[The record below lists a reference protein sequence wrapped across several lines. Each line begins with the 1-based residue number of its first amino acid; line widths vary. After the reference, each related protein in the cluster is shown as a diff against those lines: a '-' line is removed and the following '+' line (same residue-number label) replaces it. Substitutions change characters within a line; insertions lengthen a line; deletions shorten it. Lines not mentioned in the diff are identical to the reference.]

1 MRYSTGVERKY
12 AAERV
17 NGLDFSRISSGS
29 TSDSATEPR
38 RIFSALP
45 SKDRKY
51 NYPRDVQSEVWERW
65 HERRTERDLV
75 IKLNTG
81 SGKTVVG
88 LIALKSCLNEG
99 IGPVAYITPDKPLTG
114 QVMSEAQGLGLEFT
128 DDPESPRFLQG
139 RAILIANVYKL
150 FNGLSKFGVKGGWR
164 EPIQMGAVL
173 IDDAHACLATVDE
186 QYTITIPREHAAYDP
201 VFQLFMADLTLQSHP
216 GFLKVEAGDPGVVLP
231 IPFWA
236 WADKQKQVMAILHQ
250 HREDDELLFSW
261 PLLAESLSLC
271 RAAVSA
277 EAIEIASPCPP
288 IDTIPS
294 FDRAQRRLY
303 LTATL
308 SDDSVLVTHFG
319 AQPESIRIP
328 ITPRTANDLGDRMI
342 LTPLQT
348 FPDCDEEW
356 IRDFAVEKAKTHNV
370 VVIVPST
377 RRAAAWEGAAQGV
390 HKADTLQGVL
400 GELRAGHVGL
410 VVLVNKYDG
419 IDLPEDACH
428 LLVLDG
434 LPEALGTLDRLE
446 MAALE
451 NSDALLARQVQRIEQ
466 GMGRGVRSNDDFCVV
481 LLLGR
486 RLTARLYP
494 AAAREKFSPATRAQL
509 DLSDRVAEMLNGQP
523 VEELEA
529 VVDQCLSRDPDWIR
543 ASRAALDGVTY
554 PGTSEV
560 TPFAQA
566 RRAAFDL
573 AAAERFPEAVKQLQR
588 AIDEVRDPLLRG
600 LLKQEAASYTH
611 RFDPVKAQEMQTSAF
626 TDNRGLIRPR
636 ESLQY
641 ARLRQA
647 DSSQPQAAVEYL
659 VKRYPDP
666 PALLVGVGSLREQL
680 TPSTDPASVP
690 GFEQAVLDLALH
702 LGLTGQRP
710 ERDTGRGPDVLWS
723 LGNQSYLAIECKSR
737 SEQVEVVKTD
747 MAQLSQ
753 AIDWFDETYDQTSRA
768 VPVLIHPSHR
778 LEHKASARTG
788 TRILTF
794 EKLAE
799 LRGALETFATA
810 VATCEPFLD
819 PKVVQE
825 RLAALH
831 LNAPALVDR
840 WTVEPRR
847 RR

>member
-1 MRYSTGVERKY
+1 M
-12 AAERV
+12 
-17 NGLDFSRISSGS
+17 NGLDFSRISDGS
-29 TSDSATEPR
+29 TLDSATEPR

-45 SKDRKY
+45 SKERKY

-65 HERRTERDLV
+65 HERRAERDLV

-114 QVMSEAQGLGLEFT
+114 QVISEARGLGLEFT

-139 RAILIANVYKL
+139 REILIANVYKL
-150 FNGLSKFGVKGGWR
+150 FNGLSKFGVKGGRR
-164 EPIQMGAVL
+164 EPTKMGAVL

-186 QYTITIPREHAAYDP
+186 QYTLTIPQEHAAYDRI
-201 VFQLFMADLTLQSHP
+201 FELFTADLTLQSHP
-216 GFLKVEAGDPGVVLP
+216 GFLKVEGGDPGVVLP

-236 WADKQKQVMAILHQ
+236 WADKQKQVMTILHQ
-250 HREDDELLFSW
+250 YREDDELLFSW
-261 PLLAESLSLC
+261 PLLADSLPLC

-277 EAIEIASPCPP
+277 EAIEIAPACPP
-288 IDTIPS
+288 IDMIPS

-319 AQPESIRIP
+319 ANPDSIRTP

-356 IRDFAVEKAKTHNV
+356 IRDFAAEKAKTHNV
-370 VVIVPST
+370 VVIVPSI
-377 RRAAAWEGAAQGV
+377 RRAAAWEDVAQGV
-390 HKADTLQGVL
+390 HRAGTLQGAL
-400 GELRAGHVGL
+400 EELRAGHVGL

-446 MAALE
+446 MEALE

-486 RLTARLYP
+486 KLTARLYP

-529 VVDQCLSRDPDWIR
+529 VVDQCLSRDPDWIK

-554 PGTSEV
+554 PETSEI

-566 RRAAFDL
+566 QRAAFEL
-573 AAAERFPEAVKQLQR
+573 AAAERFPEAAKRLQ
-588 AIDEVRDPLLRG
+588 DVTNEVGDPLLRG

-611 RFDPVKAQEMQTSAF
+611 RFDPVKAQKMQTSAF
-626 TDNRGLIRPR
+626 TDNRSLTRPR
-636 ESLQY
+636 HSMQY
-641 ARLRQA
+641 SRLGSTT
-647 DSSQPQAAVEYL
+647 SSQSQAAVDYL
-659 VKRYPDP
+659 AEHYDHPA
-666 PALLVGVGSLREQL
+666 ALLVGVGALREQL
-680 TPSTDPASVP
+680 TPNPDPTSVP
-690 GFEQAVLDLALH
+690 GFEQGVLDLGRH

-710 ERDTGRGPDVLWS
+710 ERDAGRGPDVLWS
-723 LGNQSYLAIECKSR
+723 LGNQSYLVIECKSG
-737 SEQVEVVKTD
+737 SEQTEIGKGD

-753 AIDWFDETYDQTSRA
+753 AIDWFEETYDQTSNA
-768 VPVLIHPSHR
+768 VPVLIHPSHQ

-788 TRILTF
+788 TRILAF
-794 EKLAE
+794 EKLTG
-799 LRGALETFATA
+799 LLSALETLATA
-810 VATCEPFLD
+810 VGTCEPFLD
-819 PKVVQE
+819 PKVLQE
-825 RLAALH
+825 RLTALH
-831 LNAPALVDR
+831 LNAAAIVDH
-840 WTVEPRR
+840 WTIEPRKR
-847 RR
+847 R

>member
-1 MRYSTGVERKY
+1 M
-12 AAERV
+12 

-65 HERRTERDLV
+65 HERRAEHDLV

-114 QVMSEAQGLGLEFT
+114 QVMSEARGLGLEFT

-139 RAILIANVYKL
+139 REILIANVYKL

-173 IDDAHACLATVDE
+173 IDDAHACLATVQE
-186 QYTITIPREHAAYDP
+186 QFTITIPREHAAYDP

-216 GFLKVEAGDPGVVLP
+216 GFLKVEGDDPSVVLP

-236 WADKQKQVMAILHQ
+236 WADKQKEVMAILHP
-250 HREDDELLFSW
+250 HREDNDLLFSW
-261 PLLAESLSLC
+261 PLLADSLSLC

-277 EAIEIASPCPP
+277 EAIEIAPPCPP

-294 FDRAQRRLY
+294 FDRARRRLY

-319 AQPESIRIP
+319 ADPESIRTP
-328 ITPRTANDLGDRMI
+328 ITPRTADDLGDRMI

-356 IRDFAVEKAKTHNV
+356 IRNFAAEKAKTHNV

-377 RRAAAWEGAAQGV
+377 RRATAWEGAAHSV
-390 HKADTLQGVL
+390 HRSDTLQSAL
-400 GELRAGHVGL
+400 EELRAGHVGL
-410 VVLVNKYDG
+410 VVLINKYDG

-446 MAALE
+446 MGALE

-486 RLTARLYP
+486 KLTARLYP
-494 AAAREKFSPATRAQL
+494 AAAREKFSPATKAQL

-554 PGTSEV
+554 PKSSEV
-560 TPFAQA
+560 TPFAKGQ
-566 RRAAFDL
+566 RAAFDL
-573 AAAERFPEAVKQLQR
+573 AAVERFPEAVMRLQQ
-588 AIDEVRDPLLRG
+588 AIDDVGDPLLRG

-611 RFDPVKAQEMQTSAF
+611 RFDPIKAQELQTSAF
-626 TDNRGLIRPR
+626 TENRGLTRPR
-636 ESLQY
+636 QSMQY
-641 ARLRQA
+641 SRLRQVG
-647 DSSQPQAAVEYL
+647 SSQSQTAVDYL
-659 VKRYPDP
+659 AKRYVDP
-666 PALLVGVGSLREQL
+666 AALLVGVGALREQL
-680 TPSTDPASVP
+680 SPDPDPAIVP
-690 GFEQAVLDLALH
+690 EFEQGVLDLALH
-702 LGLTGQRP
+702 LGLAGQRP
-710 ERDTGRGPDVLWS
+710 ERNTGRGPDVLWS
-723 LGNQSYLAIECKSR
+723 LGNQSYLVIECKSG
-737 SEQVEVVKTD
+737 SEQAEIAKTD

-753 AIDWFDETYDQTSRA
+753 ATDWFEETYDQTSKA
-768 VPVLIHPSHR
+768 VPILIHPSHW
-778 LEHKASARTG
+778 LEHKASARSG

-794 EKLAE
+794 EKLTQ
-799 LRGALETFATA
+799 LLSALDTLATA
-810 VATCEPFLD
+810 VATCQPFLD
-819 PKVVQE
+819 PRVMQE
-825 RLAALH
+825 RLAGLH
-831 LNAPALVDR
+831 LNAAAIVDR
-840 WTVEPRR
+840 WTIEPRKR
-847 RR
+847 R

>member
-1 MRYSTGVERKY
+1 MK
-12 AAERV
+12 
-17 NGLDFSRISSGS
+17 GLDFSRISSGS
-29 TSDSATEPR
+29 TSDTAPEPR

-65 HERRTERDLV
+65 HERRSERDLV

-114 QVMSEAQGLGLEFT
+114 QVVSEARGLGLEFT
-128 DDPESPRFLQG
+128 EDPESPRFLQG

-150 FNGLSKFGVKGGWR
+150 FNGLSKFGVKGGRR

-186 QYTITIPREHAAYDP
+186 QYTLTIPCDHPAYDRI
-201 VFQLFMADLTLQSHP
+201 FQLFSADLSLQSLP
-216 GFLKVEAGDPGVVLP
+216 GFLKVEGGDPGVVLP

-250 HREDDELLFSW
+250 HREDKDLLFSW
-261 PLLAESLSLC
+261 PLLANSLSIC

-277 EAIEIASPCPP
+277 EAIEIAPACPP

-319 AQPESIRIP
+319 ADPEGIRTP

-356 IRDFAVEKAKTHNV
+356 IRDFAAEKAKAHNV

-377 RRAAAWEGAAQGV
+377 RRAAAWEGVAQGV
-390 HKADTLQGVL
+390 HRAETLQGAL
-400 GELRAGHVGL
+400 EELRSGHVGL

-419 IDLPEDACH
+419 IDLPDDACH

-446 MAALE
+446 MGALE

-486 RLTARLYP
+486 KLAARLYP

-509 DLSDRVAEMLNGQP
+509 DLSARVAVLLNGQP

-529 VVDQCLSRDPDWIR
+529 VVDQCLERDPDWIR
-543 ASRAALDGVTY
+543 ASRDALDGVAY
-554 PGTSEV
+554 PESSEV

-566 RRAAFDL
+566 QRGAFEL
-573 AAAERFPEAVKQLQR
+573 ATTERFPEAVERLQ
-588 AIDEVRDPLLRG
+588 AVIDEVGDPLLKG
-600 LLKQEAASYTH
+600 LLKQEAASYAH
-611 RFDPVKAQEMQTSAF
+611 RFDPVKAQAIQTSAF
-626 TDNRGLIRPR
+626 SDNRGLTRPR
-636 ESLQY
+636 HSMQY
-641 ARLRQA
+641 ARLRPA
-647 DSSQPQAAVEYL
+647 TSSQSQAAVEYL
-659 VKRYPDP
+659 AKQYVDP
-666 PALLVGVGSLREQL
+666 AALLVGVGALREQL
-680 TPSTDPASVP
+680 APDPDPASVP
-690 GFEQAVLDLALH
+690 GFEQGVLDLAKH
-702 LGLTGQRP
+702 LGLAGQRP

-723 LGNQSYLAIECKSR
+723 LGNQSYLVIECKSG
-737 SEQVEVVKTD
+737 SEQAEIGKAD

-753 AIDWFDETYDQTSRA
+753 AIDWFKEAYDQTSNG
-768 VPVLIHPSHR
+768 VPVLIHPSHL

-788 TRILTF
+788 TQILTF

-799 LRGALETFATA
+799 LLAALGTFATA
-810 VATCEPFLD
+810 IATCEPFLD
-819 PKVVQE
+819 PKLVQE
-825 RLAALH
+825 RLAALQ
-831 LNAPALVDR
+831 LNAAAIVSR
-840 WTVEPRR
+840 WTVETRKRR
-847 RR
+847 